1 MTKVEQFRLLL
12 VEDNPGDAD
21 LAAERLSEMPDHD
34 ITVVDRL
41 KRALEVLEET
51 RIDAVILDLN
61 LPDSSGI
68 ETFRQLR
75 RASETVAIV
84 VYSGDNDPKLR
95 MQALAEGALDYVEK
109 NAPSYGVQVR
119 GLLYSIERYKAQT
132 MQRQIESI
140 IAANPDAVI
149 VTDTEQLVQFV
160 NKAAVDLFGREEDDL
175 IGKKLD
181 FPLRQD
187 EVTEIEVERFG
198 AKRRAEVRVARID
211 WHGRPALL
219 ASIRDMTDRRLMEEK
234 LFQSQKME
242 AVGQLTGGVAHD
254 INNLLQVIIG
264 NAEVLAGHETEEE
277 VRNNARYILLAAER
291 GAELTRRLLIFA
303 RRQTLTTKPVDV
315 GQLLR
320 RIEGL
325 ARRTLGEDIEV
336 VTSIESGLPPATAD
350 EAQLESGIL
359 NLCLNAR
366 DAMPDGGRLTIDAR
380 SESVGAAADDDSD
393 NLAPGQY
400 IRIAVA
406 DTGTGM
412 PPEVLQRA
420 FEPFFTTKAQG
431 KGTGLGL
438 SMVYGLM
445 KQLGGGAR
453 IASVQNEGT
462 TLTLYLP
469 AAIQREITPEPDR
482 ARHKFRGGTERIL
495 FVEDN
500 DLVRSSVEALLARLG
515 YDAVPVV
522 DAHKA
527 LELLEHDHAFD
538 LLFTDMVLPGGLNGR
553 KLANEVKQRWPSI
566 RTLFSSGYTDLD
578 ALQVEEGEDP
588 LDLLPKPYRQEE
600 LAERIRAILDR
611 GKGDAA

>member
-61 LPDSSGI
+61 LPDSTGI

-75 RASETVAIV
+75 RASKNVAIV
-84 VYSGDNDPKLR
+84 IYSGDNDPKLR

-149 VTDTEQLVQFV
+149 VTDTDQSVEYV
-160 NKAAVDLFGREEDDL
+160 NKAAVDLFGRDEDDL
-175 IGKKLD
+175 VGRKLD

-187 EVTEIEVERFG
+187 EVTEIEVDRAG
-198 AKRRAEVRVARID
+198 TKRRAEVRVARID

-264 NAEVLAGHETEEE
+264 NAEVLVGHETDEET
-277 VRNNARYILLAAER
+277 RSNARYILLAAER

-303 RRQTLTTKPVDV
+303 RRQTLTTRPVDV

-325 ARRTLGEDIEV
+325 ARRALGEDIT
-336 VTSIESGLPPATAD
+336 VTTTIDRDLPPATAD

-366 DAMPDGGRLTIDAR
+366 DAMPEGGRLSIDAR
-380 SESVGAAADDDSD
+380 CESVVDLDENDADT
-393 NLAPGQY
+393 LAPGQY
-400 IRIAVA
+400 VRITVT

-412 PPEVLQRA
+412 PPDVVQRA

-453 IASVQNEGT
+453 IASAPGQGT

-469 AAIQREITPEPDR
+469 AAIQREIEPQPEK
-482 ARHKFRGGTERIL
+482 ARTRFRGGDERIL

-500 DLVRSSVEALLARLG
+500 DLVRSSVQALLGRLG
-515 YDAVPVV
+515 YDVVPAV

-527 LELLEHDHAFD
+527 LALLEKDHAFD
-538 LLFTDMVLPGGLNGR
+538 LLFTDMVLPGGMNGR
-553 KLANEVKQRWPSI
+553 RLANEVKERWPSI
-566 RTLFSSGYTDLD
+566 QTLFSSGYTDLG
-578 ALQVEEGEDP
+578 ALQVGEGEEP

-600 LAERIRAILDR
+600 LAERIRTILDR
-611 GKGDAA
+611 KKVG

>member
-1 MTKVEQFRLLL
+1 MAKMEPFRLLL

-21 LAAERLSEMPDHD
+21 MAAERLSEMPDHD

-41 KRALEVLEET
+41 ARAIEVLREI

-61 LPDSSGI
+61 LPDSTGI

-75 RASETVAIV
+75 RVSENLAIV
-84 VYSGDNDPKLR
+84 VYSGDSDPNLR
-95 MQALAEGALDYVEK
+95 TQVLAEGALDYVEK

-140 IAANPDAVI
+140 ISANPDAVV
-149 VTDTEQLVQFV
+149 VTDTDQAVKFV
-160 NKAAVDLFGREEDDL
+160 NKAAMDLFGKDEDELLDRA
-175 IGKKLD
+175 LD
-181 FPLRQD
+181 FPLHEND
-187 EVTEIEVERFG
+187 VTEIEVERSG

-264 NAEVLAGHETEEE
+264 NAEVLAEHETDEDT
-277 VRNNARYILLAAER
+277 RNNARYILLAAER

-303 RRQTLTTKPVDV
+303 RRQTLTTRPVDV
-315 GQLLR
+315 GMLLR

-336 VTSIESGLPPATAD
+336 MTTVERDLPMATAD

-366 DAMPDGGRLTIDAR
+366 DAMPEGGRLTIDAR
-380 SESVGAAADDDSD
+380 CETIGEAFDGEADQP
-393 NLAPGQY
+393 APGQY
-400 IRIAVA
+400 VRISVT

-412 PPEVLQRA
+412 PPEVVQRA

-438 SMVYGLM
+438 AMVYGLM
-445 KQLGGGAR
+445 KQLGGATR
-453 IASVQNEGT
+453 IASAPGKGT
-462 TLTLYLP
+462 TLILDVP
-469 AAIQREITPEPDR
+469 AAIQREVAPAPDR
-482 ARHKFRGGTERIL
+482 PKLRGGAERIL
-495 FVEDN
+495 LVEDN
-500 DLVRSSVEALLARLG
+500 DLVRSSVQAVLVRLG
-515 YDAVPVV
+515 YDVVPAV

-527 LELLEHDHAFD
+527 LDLLGRDHAFD
-538 LLFTDMVLPGGLNGR
+538 LLFTDMVLPGGFNGR
-553 KLANEVKQRWPSI
+553 KLANEVKQRWPAI
-566 RTLFSSGYTDLD
+566 RTLFSSGYADLD
-578 ALQVEEGEDP
+578 ALQVVAGEEP
-588 LDLLPKPYRQEE
+588 LELLPKPYRQEE

-611 GKGDAA
+611 KAG

>member
-1 MTKVEQFRLLL
+1 MTKMEQFRLLL

-21 LAAERLSEMPDHD
+21 LAAERLSEMPDHQ

-41 KRALEVLEET
+41 KRAIEVLEET

-75 RASETVAIV
+75 RVSENVAIV
-84 VYSGDNDPKLR
+84 VYSGDSDPELR
-95 MQALAEGALDYVEK
+95 IQALAEGALDYVEK

-119 GLLYSIERYKAQT
+119 GLLCSIERYKAQT

-149 VTDTEQLVQFV
+149 VTDVDQSVQFV
-160 NKAAVDLFGREEDDL
+160 NKAALDLFGKEEEEL
-175 IGKKLD
+175 VGKALD

-187 EVTEIEVERFG
+187 DLTEIEVERHG

-264 NAEVLAGHETEEE
+264 NAEVLAGHETDED

-303 RRQTLTTKPVDV
+303 HRQTLTTKPVDV
-315 GQLLR
+315 GALLR

-325 ARRTLGEDIEV
+325 ARRTLGEDIKV
-336 VTSIESGLPPATAD
+336 VTTIERDLPMATAD

-366 DAMPDGGRLTIDAR
+366 DAMPEGGRLMIHAR
-380 SESVGAAADDDSD
+380 CEAVAAAVDESDS
-393 NLAPGQY
+393 LAPGQY
-400 IRIAVA
+400 ICISVS

-412 PPEVLQRA
+412 PPEVVQRA
-420 FEPFFTTKAQG
+420 FEPFFTTKSQG

-445 KQLGGGAR
+445 KQLGGSVR
-453 IASVQNEGT
+453 ITSQLGEGT

-469 AAIQREITPEPDR
+469 AAIQREITDEPVK
-482 ARHKFRGGTERIL
+482 ARPKFCGGSERIL

-500 DLVRSSVEALLARLG
+500 DLVRSSVQALLGRLG
-515 YDAVPVV
+515 YDVVPAV

-527 LELLEHDHAFD
+527 LELLEHDSRFD

-553 KLANEVKQRWPSI
+553 KLANEVKERWPAI
-566 RTLFSSGYTDLD
+566 KTLFSSGYTDLD
-578 ALQVEEGEDP
+578 ALQVGDGEEP
-588 LDLLPKPYRQEE
+588 LDLLPKPYRQED
-600 LAERIRAILDR
+600 LAERIRAVLDR
-611 GKGDAA
+611 KGTARS

>member
-1 MTKVEQFRLLL
+1 L

-21 LAAERLSEMPDHD
+21 LAAERLSEMPDHE

-41 KRALEVLEET
+41 KRAMEVLEET
-51 RIDAVILDLN
+51 RIDAIILDLN
-61 LPDSSGI
+61 LPDSTGI

-75 RASETVAIV
+75 RVSEGAAIV
-84 VYSGDNDPKLR
+84 VYSGDSDPKLR
-95 MQALAEGALDYVEK
+95 LQALAEGALDYVEK

-140 IAANPDAVI
+140 IAANPDAVV
-149 VTDTEQLVQFV
+149 VTDIDQRVQFV
-160 NKAAVDLFGREEDDL
+160 NKATLDLFGKDEDEL
-175 IGKKLD
+175 IGRTLD
-181 FPLRQD
+181 FPLRKD
-187 EVTEIEVERFG
+187 EVTEIEVERLG
-198 AKRRAEVRVARID
+198 EKRRAEVRVARID
-211 WHGRPALL
+211 WHGRQALL

-264 NAEVLAGHETEEE
+264 NAEVLANHETDEDT
-277 VRNNARYILLAAER
+277 RNNARYILLAAER

-303 RRQTLTTKPVDV
+303 RRQTLTTRPVDV
-315 GQLLR
+315 AMLLR

-325 ARRTLGEDIEV
+325 ARRTLGANIEV
-336 VTSIESGLPPATAD
+336 VTSIERDLPPATAD

-366 DAMPDGGRLTIDAR
+366 DAMPEGGRLTIDACC
-380 SESVGAAADDDSD
+380 EAVGETLDDDSD
-393 NLAPGQY
+393 DLAPGQY
-400 IRIAVA
+400 IRITVA

-412 PPEVLQRA
+412 EPDVLQRA
-420 FEPFFTTKAQG
+420 FEPFFTTKVQG

-453 IASVQNEGT
+453 IRSRVGEGT
-462 TLTLYLP
+462 TLILYLP
-469 AAIQREITPEPDR
+469 AAIQREVAPEPAAARTQR
-482 ARHKFRGGTERIL
+482 ARGGSERIL

-500 DLVRSSVEALLARLG
+500 DLVRSSVQALLGRLG
-515 YDAVPVV
+515 YEVVPVI
-522 DAHKA
+522 DGHKA
-527 LELLEHDHAFD
+527 LELLEKDSRFD
-538 LLFTDMVLPGGLNGR
+538 LLFTDMVLPGGMNGR
-553 KLANEVKQRWPSI
+553 KLANEVKARWPGI
-566 RTLFSSGYTDLD
+566 QTLFSSGYTDLE
-578 ALQVEEGEDP
+578 ALQVEEGEEP

-600 LAERIRAILDR
+600 LAERIRTVLDR
-611 GKGDAA
+611 RKGAR

>member
-1 MTKVEQFRLLL
+1 MTKMEQFRLLL

-21 LAAERLSEMPDHD
+21 LAAERLSEMPDHQ

-41 KRALEVLEET
+41 KRAIEVLEAT

-75 RASETVAIV
+75 RVSESVAIV
-84 VYSGDNDPKLR
+84 VYSGDSDPELR

-149 VTDTEQLVQFV
+149 VTDVDQSVQFV
-160 NKAAVDLFGREEDDL
+160 NKAALDLFGKDEGDL
-175 IGKKLD
+175 VGKTLD
-181 FPLRQD
+181 FPLRLD

-264 NAEVLAGHETEEE
+264 NAEVLAGHETDED

-315 GQLLR
+315 GALLR

-325 ARRTLGEDIEV
+325 ARRTLGEDIKV
-336 VTSIESGLPPATAD
+336 VTTIERDLPMATAD

-366 DAMPDGGRLTIDAR
+366 DAMPEGGRLTIDAR
-380 SESVGAAADDDSD
+380 CEAITAESGDSD

-400 IRIAVA
+400 VCITVA

-420 FEPFFTTKAQG
+420 FEPFFTTKTQG

-453 IASVQNEGT
+453 IASQMDEGT

-469 AAIQREITPEPDR
+469 SAIQREIAEEPVK
-482 ARHKFRGGTERIL
+482 ARPKFRGGTERIL

-500 DLVRSSVEALLARLG
+500 DLVRSSVQALLGRLG
-515 YDAVPVV
+515 YDVVPAV

-527 LELLEHDHAFD
+527 LELLEVDSRFD

-553 KLANEVKQRWPSI
+553 KLANEVKERWPGI

-578 ALQVEEGEDP
+578 ALQVGEGEEP
-588 LDLLPKPYRQEE
+588 LDLLPKPYRQED
-600 LAERIRAILDR
+600 LAERIRAVLDR
-611 GKGDAA
+611 KDGATS